1 LELFLLWLF
10 WLFLLW
16 LFWLFL
22 LWLFWLELQSEELF
36 WDLLLEF

>member
-1 LELFLLWLF
+1 LF

-22 LWLFWLELQSEELF
+22 PWLFWLLLQLEELF
-36 WDLLLEF
+36 WDLLFEFWLLAIL